1 MAAGRLRDVGVTLCE
16 GPTPQ
21 AFRAVVGALFT
32 AGIRPAEIGSL
43 AHTVRWTRLVH
54 ASMNRRVLLDSTGL
68 AAFLHDALGGGGFY
82 AMQRRFAVVACELTT
97 GEQALPLLHALIAAA
112 EARRDWQQAASGS
125 PVTPEV
131 SRSVAAST
139 IGCCRVRAAAGSSAT
154 AEAGGCPRRWC
165 RGCRVSRAQAA
176 TPSWPGAAR
185 SCGSCRRVTCPGAS
199 ARGYRPPPGC
209 YPTVDSLR
217 LRWIR
222 QC

>member
-1 MAAGRLRDVGVTLCE
+1 MRKPVQASMAAGRLRDVGVTLCE

-125 PVTPEV
+125 PVTPRGEPLCGGLHHRMLPG
-131 SRSVAAST
+131 SGR
-139 IGCCRVRAAAGSSAT
+139 GRVIRYRR
-154 AEAGGCPRRWC
+154 GG
-165 RGCRVSRAQAA
+165 
-176 TPSWPGAAR
+176 
-185 SCGSCRRVTCPGAS
+185 
-199 ARGYRPPPGC
+199 
-209 YPTVDSLR
+209 R
-217 LRWIR
+217 LPA
-222 QC
+222 